1 MIWWQLLLVIVANFV
16 SIMVG
21 VVFVNFMNMRRRNAE
36 IRGLMKGIIAKV
48 ETEMDFSDIVN
59 RNFINDDGG
68 DNDIR

>member
-1 MIWWQLLLVIVANFV
+1 VGGVQNDLVATFTCDC
-16 SIMVG
+16 G
-21 VVFVNFMNMRRRNAE
+21 ELRLNFMNMRKRNAE

>member
-1 MIWWQLLLVIVANFV
+1 MIWWQLLLVIAANFV
-16 SIMVG
+16 SIMAS
-21 VVFVNFMNMRRRNAE
+21 VVFVNFMNMRKRNAE

-59 RNFINDDGG
+59 RNFMRDGG